1 MCHGKKTNAIL
12 GALRRVPLVKRVVP
26 KKERAPRTPPPPET
40 SVEAAPEI
48 AELIDAEADE
58 AAKVLEAVVQ
68 QVVERG
74 VAVPYETVEK
84 PEEPKPEPA
93 PEESQIERF
102 DRLHASPLDRT
113 DELLTQLRDAS
124 RDTNAVD
131 VDVEC
136 WLENE
141 GDTIQVPTIG
151 WTRVQVDVTY
161 TLWARAPGMR
171 LASSKT
177 VTFTR
182 EQFWEA
188 SRRLEEPP
196 SSSKPVV
203 VDLEL
208 LMEPATC
215 ELALDV
221 NNDDCTL
228 TLERPG
234 LPDLSLE
241 RGSQVVEG
249 LPAATVST
257 VVRASLKGHAQLKP
271 LEPITL
277 AAAQKHA
284 VSVELRPASVLCKC
298 VDARTGAEL
307 VNARVRYEADGTVQY
322 GSRRAPVVVDP
333 ATYRGCVIV
342 ESVGDAYRILR
353 DDGSTMVVDA
363 DRLRGSSPEWSNLEQ
378 GPPLNYVYEVNQ
390 NVWNGKRR
398 GTIASTRIGKE
409 DQSIDTGDQKLG
421 CSCLSLLLAT
431 LPRPRSELSTK

>member
-1 MCHGKKTNAIL
+1 MSARADTSRAFCGC
-12 GALRRVPLVKRVVP
+12 RRRMLAR
-26 KKERAPRTPPPPET
+26 ERTEPRFKYP
-40 SVEAAPEI
+40 
-48 AELIDAEADE
+48 
-58 AAKVLEAVVQ
+58 
-68 QVVERG
+68 RW
-74 VAVPYETVEK
+74 VA
-84 PEEPKPEPA
+84 
-93 PEESQIERF
+93 
-102 DRLHASPLDRT
+102 
-113 DELLTQLRDAS
+113 
-124 RDTNAVD
+124 
-131 VDVEC
+131 
-136 WLENE
+136 
-141 GDTIQVPTIG
+141 
-151 WTRVQVDVTY
+151 RVQVDMTY
-161 TLWARAPGMR
+161 TLRARAPGFR
-171 LASSKT
+171 LANKGT
-177 VTFTR
+177 VTFTS

-196 SSSKPVV
+196 SSSEPVV

-284 VSVELRPASVLCKC
+284 VSVELRPATVFCKC
-298 VDARTGAEL
+298 IDARTGAEL

-342 ESVGDAYRILR
+342 EGAATPTASSGTTASPWSWILKDCAAPMMSGQNSSGDPHLP
-353 DDGSTMVVDA
+353 T
-363 DRLRGSSPEWSNLEQ
+363 
-378 GPPLNYVYEVNQ
+378 
-390 NVWNGKRR
+390 
-398 GTIASTRIGKE
+398 STR
-409 DQSIDTGDQKLG
+409 
-421 CSCLSLLLAT
+421 
-431 LPRPRSELSTK
+431 STKASYPGNARYDRVHQ

>member
-1 MCHGKKTNAIL
+1 M
-12 GALRRVPLVKRVVP
+12 
-26 KKERAPRTPPPPET
+26 
-40 SVEAAPEI
+40 
-48 AELIDAEADE
+48 
-58 AAKVLEAVVQ
+58 
-68 QVVERG
+68 
-74 VAVPYETVEK
+74 
-84 PEEPKPEPA
+84 
-93 PEESQIERF
+93 
-102 DRLHASPLDRT
+102 
-113 DELLTQLRDAS
+113 
-124 RDTNAVD
+124 
-131 VDVEC
+131 
-136 WLENE
+136 
-141 GDTIQVPTIG
+141 
-151 WTRVQVDVTY
+151 TY
-161 TLWARAPGMR
+161 TLRARAPGFR
-171 LASSKT
+171 LANKGT

-298 VDARTGAEL
+298 IDARTGNEL

-342 ESVGDAYRILR
+342 ESVGDAYRIKR
-353 DDGSTMVVDA
+353 DDGSTMVVDSE
-363 DRLRGSSPEWSNLEQ
+363 RLRGSDDEWSKLER
-378 GPPLNYVYEVNQ
+378 GPPSSYVYEVNQ
-390 NVWNGKRR
+390 KHHIRTTSRYDRVH
-398 GTIASTRIGKE
+398 
-409 DQSIDTGDQKLG
+409 Q
-421 CSCLSLLLAT
+421 
-431 LPRPRSELSTK
+431 